1 MSNAKTIKNASTRAW
16 SARANNGATVLQVT
30 LDAIDHAFGDSGD
43 WTVLAH
49 HLRKGIDAGAK
60 REVDNIKLVIRS
72 VVPDIKIVADDKQP
86 TGIRIKMKGAV
97 KNNHATSIV
106 HDLIERKVS
115 ISGTAIKNA
124 LMPEEEKEKKE
135 KTFDAKAWAQRQ
147 VKNNPDQLE
156 AMIAALQALR

>member
-30 LDAIDHAFGDSGD
+30 LDAVDHAFGESGD

-72 VVPDIKIVADDKQP
+72 VVPDIKIVADEKQP
-86 TGIRIKMKGAV
+86 CHIYRARFDRTQSLHLRDCDQECPDARGGKG
-97 KNNHATSIV
+97 KEGK
-106 HDLIERKVS
+106 DL
-115 ISGTAIKNA
+115 
-124 LMPEEEKEKKE
+124 
-135 KTFDAKAWAQRQ
+135 
-147 VKNNPDQLE
+147 
-156 AMIAALQALR
+156 